1 LVDWR
6 SASGLPF
13 QPCGEAIGGFVEG
26 VASDPSRSTR
36 SSPSFSLGGGKT
48 TGFLETL
55 QSTALGDCLP
65 SWRRLV
71 LPWLGTAS
79 PTLLWVE
86 ARLRLALPPHCPGA
100 ALRLFSGEAV
110 ADGQLPDGSGVTG
123 YCCSCTGQIA
133 YRQDDHFH
141 DRNRDQ
147 TSSL

>member
-1 LVDWR
+1 MAGIVQSGIFRVDGR
-6 SASGLPF
+6 IASGLSF

-48 TGFLETL
+48 TGFLESL

-65 SWRRLV
+65 TWRRLV

-79 PTLLWVE
+79 PTPLWVE

-100 ALRLFSGEAV
+100 ALRLFSGDVSPTIPQGRTNLGLARTFLFP
-110 ADGQLPDGSGVTG
+110 DYPYQL
-123 YCCSCTGQIA
+123 
-133 YRQDDHFH
+133 
-141 DRNRDQ
+141 
-147 TSSL
+147 